1 MKFVRIG
8 LLSILFI
15 LPTGCG
21 MRKPDA
27 MRVFESPR
35 GDYSVVVEK
44 FVGTGTLSSDY
55 AEVYAVR
62 KIGDKSVKELILD
75 GELDVS
81 KIIWT
86 GDRDIQICISPYSI
100 TSRFRNVVSLIHGST
115 QINVHSKIKEGCA

>member
-1 MKFVRIG
+1 MKFLRIG
-8 LLSILFI
+8 LLSILVI
-15 LPTGCG
+15 LPAGCG
-21 MRKPDA
+21 MRKPDST
-27 MRVFESPR
+27 RVFESPR
-35 GDYSVVVEK
+35 GDYSIVIEK

-81 KIIWT
+81 KINWT

-100 TSRFRNVVSLIHGST
+100 TSRFHNVVPLIYGIT
-115 QINVHSKIKEGCA
+115 QINIHSTIKEGCA